1 MSRGLRPLL
10 PLLLLA
16 ALCGSSWAQTPAPE
30 AAGNIQE
37 AQETR
42 SPSTRVRGLFD
53 FDLPTIDP
61 PGTVKL
67 TLHPHFGDLVR
78 RDYMRV
84 DTGFRWALNDHF
96 EISPEAAVYFTHG
109 LGNSSQDGY
118 GIGELRLGAKY
129 IFRGWPDRDMETSLF
144 FNAEVPVGS
153 PPVDLTD
160 GLNHF
165 APGFLVQH
173 HATRNPH
180 LTTFA
185 GAGLDL
191 VADSAIAGTPV
202 RNQPLDDSMNFTA
215 GAIYDLGQLKWTLT
229 ATYAT
234 TAGLGEATEHF
245 FYLRPSLL
253 WYVPRRFTLN
263 SKTQWLLGLGL
274 RCSWGPDG
282 TQVSFSNRVRAEI
295 TFRQVLEKL
304 RTRRNGEAPRP

>member
-1 MSRGLRPLL
+1 MPPLRLLL
-10 PLLLLA
+10 PLLLATVLA
-16 ALCGSSWAQTPAPE
+16 ARAQTATP
-30 AAGNIQE
+30 AGNVQE
-37 AQETR
+37 PQDTR
-42 SPSTRVRGLFD
+42 SLLTRVRGLFD
-53 FDLPTIDP
+53 FDLPTIDA

-67 TLHPHFGDLVR
+67 TLHPHLGDLVR

-84 DTGFRWALNDHF
+84 DTGFRWAVNDHF

-109 LGNSSQDGY
+109 LGGHDDGY

-129 IFRGWPDRDMETSLF
+129 ILHGWPDPDFETSVFL
-144 FNAEVPVGS
+144 NAEVPVGD

-173 HATRNPH
+173 RSSHHRK

-185 GAGLDL
+185 GAGVDL
-191 VADSAIAGTPV
+191 VSVSDVAGTPV

-215 GAIYDLGQLKWTLT
+215 GAVYDFGQIKWTLT

-234 TAGLGEATEHF
+234 TAVLGDATEHF
-245 FYLRPSLL
+245 YYLRPGLL
-253 WYVPRRFTLN
+253 WYVPRKYTLN

-274 RCSWGPDG
+274 RASWGPDG
-282 TQVSFSNRVRAEI
+282 SELSFQNRVRAEI
-295 TFRQVLEKL
+295 TFRQVMENI
-304 RTRRNGEAPRP
+304 RTRRKEARERQP